1 MSIPNQEV
9 HLGVKGGPVTNQ
21 EMHPGIKGVLS
32 SVDVFIQFSKISLVQ
47 YACHYLIKYIF
58 SEF

>member
-21 EMHPGIKGVLS
+21 EMHLGIKGVFS
-32 SVDVFIQFSKISLVQ
+32 SVDVFIQFSKTYLAQ
-47 YACHYLIKYIF
+47 YACHFMIKYIF